1 MCYNL
6 LASKDVMVQIHLL
19 CRVEVSVAM
28 VLRGGE
34 ALAPSLLGDCRDKL
48 DVWPDVHLLR
58 ILKKFQT
65 NVPDCEN

>member
-6 LASKDVMVQIHLL
+6 LASKNVMAQIHLL

-28 VLRGGE
+28 VFRGE

-48 DVWPDVHLLR
+48 DV
-58 ILKKFQT
+58 
-65 NVPDCEN
+65 